1 MVKMLSKKCE
11 KFVDDYFN
19 TLGKNCVCS
28 RFNDTSDTIQGKGKG
43 TILRRNPSDFV
54 ITQDGVT
61 FYAEVK
67 STNSPIGVS
76 SSLFSQQKARR
87 DRILKA
93 GGTYI
98 YFIYSYAL
106 DTWFYTNGEFIQKKA
121 ERKFSE
127 LPKHDGLTQRWKNY

>member
-43 TILRRNPSDFV
+43 ILLRRNPSDFV

-67 STNSPIGVS
+67 STDSPKGVS

-93 GGTYI
+93 DGLYI
-98 YFIYSYAL
+98 YFIYSSRL
-106 DTWFYTNGEFIQKKA
+106 DVWFYANGEFIKEKA
-121 ERKFSE
+121 ERSFSE
-127 LPKHDGLTQRWKNY
+127 LDVHEGLTERWKNY